1 MQRRPVKQIKETVAV
16 AENSNESPTNEHLTN
31 AALQL
36 IKEAQSI
43 PPMKYLEAIKSEK
56 GGYVSKQETWLLQDL
71 VSQSGLSSSVINVL
85 LNYVLVIKNNASLN
99 ASYVNTVANEWAQKK
114 IATAEEAIQ
123 HIRQISNQAKQ
134 SKQKKQTNYPNGKR
148 NVRREKLPD
157 WVNQPKDE
165 KQISSEK
172 KAEIDRRFK
181 EYLAK
186 KEGDI

>member
-1 MQRRPVKQIKETVAV
+1 MLFR
-16 AENSNESPTNEHLTN
+16 S
-31 AALQL
+31 
-36 IKEAQSI
+36 
-43 PPMKYLEAIKSEK
+43 
-56 GGYVSKQETWLLQDL
+56 
-71 VSQSGLSSSVINVL
+71 NVL

-134 SKQKKQTNYPNGKR
+134 SKQKKQTNYQTGKR

>member
-1 MQRRPVKQIKETVAV
+1 M
-16 AENSNESPTNEHLTN
+16 
-31 AALQL
+31 
-36 IKEAQSI
+36 
-43 PPMKYLEAIKSEK
+43 
-56 GGYVSKQETWLLQDL
+56 
-71 VSQSGLSSSVINVL
+71 
-85 LNYVLVIKNNASLN
+85 
-99 ASYVNTVANEWAQKK
+99 NTVANEWAQKK

-123 HIRQISNQAKQ
+123 HIRQISNQ
-134 SKQKKQTNYPNGKR
+134 SKTIKNKKSKTNYPNGKR

>member
-1 MQRRPVKQIKETVAV
+1 
-16 AENSNESPTNEHLTN
+16 
-31 AALQL
+31 
-36 IKEAQSI
+36 
-43 PPMKYLEAIKSEK
+43 MKYLEAIKSEK
-56 GGYVSKQETWLLQDL
+56 GGYVSKQENWLLQDL

-134 SKQKKQTNYPNGKR
+134 SKQKKQTNYQTGKR

-172 KAEIDRRFK
+172 KQRLTAVLK
-181 EYLAK
+181 NTWQK
-186 KEGDI
+186 GG

>member
-1 MQRRPVKQIKETVAV
+1 M
-16 AENSNESPTNEHLTN
+16 
-31 AALQL
+31 
-36 IKEAQSI
+36 
-43 PPMKYLEAIKSEK
+43 
-56 GGYVSKQETWLLQDL
+56 
-71 VSQSGLSSSVINVL
+71 INVL

-134 SKQKKQTNYPNGKR
+134 SKQKKQTNYQTGKR

-172 KAEIDRRFK
+172 KQRLTAVLK
-181 EYLAK
+181 NTWQK
-186 KEGDI
+186 GG